1 MNPDMSWS
9 LMSTTVRCHPT
20 QTRASFG
27 HSLKREITLTI
38 INRLN
43 QYTMKNI
50 SFEKGRLR
58 TTAGTWAIFPVV
70 QIYFSK
76 ILCMQENGDMRVG
89 AYHFRVE
96 VEFLKL
102 RGFIF
107 EVRFETKY
115 WDEED
120 ELPFW

>member
-1 MNPDMSWS
+1 
-9 LMSTTVRCHPT
+9 
-20 QTRASFG
+20 
-27 HSLKREITLTI
+27 
-38 INRLN
+38 
-43 QYTMKNI
+43 
-50 SFEKGRLR
+50 
-58 TTAGTWAIFPVV
+58 
-70 QIYFSK
+70 
-76 ILCMQENGDMRVG
+76 MQENGDMRVG